1 MVTPIAQVGSTPK
14 EAYVGDPE
22 TKVVHR
28 HRFGCPGTVGV
39 FFLVLQTA
47 RAYGYQCC
55 AYCFAEEQTAAS

>member
-1 MVTPIAQVGSTPK
+1 MVTPGVLVGGAPK

-28 HRFGCPGTVGV
+28 YRLGCPGTVGV

-47 RAYGYQCC
+47 RGYGYHCC
-55 AYCFAEEQTAAS
+55 PCCFQSEQIMAS